1 VENVGDTDMQ
11 FFAVFRTSRF
21 EEFSLSE
28 WLRHSPAEM
37 VSEHLNVDPAV
48 VSKWPGLRGG
58 VMPE

>member
-1 VENVGDTDMQ
+1 
-11 FFAVFRTSRF
+11 
-21 EEFSLSE
+21 
-28 WLRHSPAEM
+28 M